1 MTAQEAAEK
10 WGITKRR
17 VQILCVENRI
27 EGAQRLGT
35 MWAIPQNTEKP
46 ADARIKKTIITIVM
60 RNKIDLLTILWLK
73 NKTSV
78 RKNFQEEF

>member
-1 MTAQEAAEK
+1 MEYMTAQEAAEK

-46 ADARIKKTIITIVM
+46 ADARIKK
-60 RNKIDLLTILWLK
+60 NHNNDSYEK
-73 NKTSV
+73 
-78 RKNFQEEF
+78 